1 MAPVRC
7 TLCHRPAG
15 CFAHWLCRPHRAE
28 AGRAF
33 VGSKASEAD
42 LLRELVFRFPAAC
55 GRDEFVARVAFVST
69 IWKCRHARHRRI
81 LRTFGLLGKV
91 GVTTLGVERG
101 QLLGLITDFVAF
113 VCAHL
118 PVVPQIRGVCDE
130 SVGRWYGSVV
140 LVGSRDEM
148 LRSERML
155 LALERA
161 TGARGFLVL
170 SDLARAL
177 SPRLPADAVERVYAA
192 YLTGLSDMPRPHARA
207 PARML

>member
-1 MAPVRC
+1 
-7 TLCHRPAG
+7 
-15 CFAHWLCRPHRAE
+15 
-28 AGRAF
+28 
-33 VGSKASEAD
+33 
-42 LLRELVFRFPAAC
+42 
-55 GRDEFVARVAFVST
+55 
-69 IWKCRHARHRRI
+69 
-81 LRTFGLLGKV
+81 
-91 GVTTLGVERG
+91 
-101 QLLGLITDFVAF
+101 
-113 VCAHL
+113 
-118 PVVPQIRGVCDE
+118 VCDD

-192 YLTGLSDMPRPHARA
+192 YLTGLSDMLCPHARA
-207 PARML
+207 PARMV